1 MFIRLILYTLLIF
14 SASAADSPTAAS
26 TLQISCQAVAN
37 YSSVFIEANARLSIV
52 YHEAESSF
60 LIIYTNRSSSGMRG
74 SPSGDIIKNSLFHPK
89 GTPSIYDQESLISIA
104 YGGSGSSPWSNMVIN
119 VSDSPNAPT
128 PIWADSY
135 GVCSG

>member
-26 TLQISCQAVAN
+26 MLQISCQAVAN

-60 LIIYTNRSSSGMRG
+60 LIIYTNRSSSGMRALSLLG
-74 SPSGDIIKNSLFHPK
+74 GNSLFHPK
-89 GTPSIYDQESLISIA
+89 VLRLFMIKNL
-104 YGGSGSSPWSNMVIN
+104 
-119 VSDSPNAPT
+119 
-128 PIWADSY
+128 
-135 GVCSG
+135 